1 MNKWWKSHQRRL
13 VQLVNIIENLK
24 TKDRRRLFS
33 DMRSAGNANNLTVD
47 TFFPD
52 FGFTAGDFALGQV
65 LNDHRGQY

>member
-1 MNKWWKSHQRRL
+1 MNQWWESHQCRL
-13 VQLVNIIENLK
+13 VQLVKIIEDLK

-33 DMRSAGNANNLTVD
+33 DMRTAGNADTLTID

-65 LNDHRGQY
+65 LNDQRGQY